1 MQSSSCREP
10 IYNHESEF
18 PMSKEPN
25 YTTYVGKDMFLLIIL
40 SLLCHD
46 GSHSGYSLLKRVKEI
61 TEGKFE
67 FRVGKIYDQVDEL
80 LNQGFLTQ
88 EIQQITEK
96 KVKAV
101 YSLST
106 KGIDK
111 RNRMLNEWK
120 DIIYLFEKLIFDKNE
135 I

>member
-1 MQSSSCREP
+1 
-10 IYNHESEF
+10 
-18 PMSKEPN
+18 MSKEPN
-25 YTTYVGKDMFLLIIL
+25 YTTYMGKDMSLLIII
-40 SLLCHD
+40 SLLYHD

-61 TEGKFE
+61 TEGKFK
-67 FRVGKIYDQVDEL
+67 FRVGRIYDQVDEL

-101 YSLST
+101 YSLSP
-106 KGIDK
+106 KGINK

-120 DIIYLFEKLIFDKNE
+120 DTIHLFDKLVFDKNE
-135 I
+135 IKTGV

>member
-1 MQSSSCREP
+1 
-10 IYNHESEF
+10 
-18 PMSKEPN
+18 
-25 YTTYVGKDMFLLIIL
+25 
-40 SLLCHD
+40 
-46 GSHSGYSLLKRVKEI
+46 
-61 TEGKFE
+61 
-67 FRVGKIYDQVDEL
+67 QVDEL

-101 YSLST
+101 YSLSP

-111 RNRMLNEWK
+111 RKRMLNEWK
-120 DIIYLFEKLIFDKNE
+120 DAIHLFDKLIFDKNE

>member
-10 IYNHESEF
+10 IYIRESEF

-25 YTTYVGKDMFLLIIL
+25 YTTYVGKDMSLLIIL
-40 SLLCHD
+40 SLLYHD